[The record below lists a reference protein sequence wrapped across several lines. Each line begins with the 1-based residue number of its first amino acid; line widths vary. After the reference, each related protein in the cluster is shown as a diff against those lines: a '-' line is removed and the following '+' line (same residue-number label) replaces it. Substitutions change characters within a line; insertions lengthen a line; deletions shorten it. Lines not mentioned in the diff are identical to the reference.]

1 MEELRIN
8 KENVIAC
15 YNKSSEETKET
26 LMHLFGE
33 DVFKFDFRSIKTYK
47 DACKHLGLD
56 GSKEVFNIDDCN
68 SFNKKAMQQADAVY
82 RLITICD
89 AINNGQKYDKNGT
102 TWFPVYYFYTKEEVE
117 RMGEEKRKEKG
128 IKLLSSAYAYYSED
142 SGVRCAHATD
152 RGSYT
157 NTSWGFPLCL
167 TSEEKALYVAEQ
179 FESLIFRCYG
189 IEVKED

>member
-102 TWFPVYYFYTKEEVE
+102 TWFPVYYFYTKEEIE

-128 IKLLSSAYAYYSED
+128 IKLLSSASAYNSEN
-142 SGVRCAHATD
+142 SGVRCAYAVN
-152 RGSYT
+152 RGSST
-157 NTSWGFPLCL
+157 LTVWGFPLCL

-179 FESLIFRCYG
+179 FESLIFRCSG

>member
-102 TWFPVYYFYTKEEVE
+102 TWFPVYYFYTKEEIE

-128 IKLLSSAYAYYSED
+128 IKLLSSAYANLSEY
-142 SGVRCAHATD
+142 SGVRCAYAGN
-152 RGSYT
+152 RGSGT
-157 NTSWGFPLCL
+157 DTDWGFPLCL

>member
-33 DVFKFDFRSIKTYK
+33 DVFKLDFRSIKTYK

-89 AINNGQKYDKNGT
+89 AINNGQKYDENGT
-102 TWFPVYYFYTKEEVE
+102 TWFPVYYFYTKREIEE
-117 RMGEEKRKEKG
+117 MGEAKRKEKG
-128 IKLLSSAYAYYSED
+128 IKLLSSATASSSE
-142 SGVRCAHATD
+142 SAGVCCADAVD
-152 RGSYT
+152 RGAYACA
-157 NTSWGFPLCL
+157 NWGFPLCV

>member
-68 SFNKKAMQQADAVY
+68 SFNKKAMLQADAVY
-82 RLITICD
+82 RLIVICD
-89 AINNGQKYDKNGT
+89 AINNGQKYDENGT
-102 TWFPVYYFYTKEEVE
+102 TWFPVYYFYTKREIEE
-117 RMGEEKRKEKG
+117 MGEAKRKERG
-128 IKLLSSAYAYYSED
+128 IKLLSSASAYSSEN
-142 SGVRCAHATD
+142 SGVRCASAID
-152 RGSYT
+152 RGSST
-157 NTSWGFPLCL
+157 DADWGFPLCL

-189 IEVKED
+189 IVVKED

>member
-26 LMHLFGE
+26 LIHLFGE

-68 SFNKKAMQQADAVY
+68 SFNKKAMQQADAVC

-89 AINNGQKYDKNGT
+89 AINNGQKYDKNGA
-102 TWFPVYYFYTKEEVE
+102 TWFPVYYFYTKEEIE

-128 IKLLSSAYAYYSED
+128 IKLLSSANANNSEN
-142 SGVRCAHATD
+142 SGVRCANTNKTD
-152 RGSYT
+152 KNKT
-157 NTSWGFPLCL
+157 NGR
-167 TSEEKALYVAEQ
+167 KK
-179 FESLIFRCYG
+179 
-189 IEVKED
+189 IEYRLAQR

>member
-102 TWFPVYYFYTKEEVE
+102 TWFPVYYFYTKEEIE

-128 IKLLSSAYAYYSED
+128 IKLLSSAIAYYSEY
-142 SGVRCAHATD
+142 SGVRCANANF
-152 RGSYT
+152 RGS
-157 NTSWGFPLCL
+157 NTSTYWGFPLCL

>member
-102 TWFPVYYFYTKEEVE
+102 TWFPVYYFYTKEEIE

-128 IKLLSSAYAYYSED
+128 IKLLSSAYANNSEV
-142 SGVRCAHATD
+142 SGVRCANANY
-152 RGSYT
+152 RGSLT
-157 NTSWGFPLCL
+157 NTDWGFPLCL

>member
-102 TWFPVYYFYTKEEVE
+102 TWFPVYYFYTKEEIE

-128 IKLLSSAYAYYSED
+128 IKLLSSATARNSEN
-142 SGVRCAHATD
+142 SGVRCAYAIG
-152 RGSYT
+152 RGSSAST
-157 NTSWGFPLCL
+157 DWGFPLCL

>member
-102 TWFPVYYFYTKEEVE
+102 TWFPVYYFYTKEEIE

-128 IKLLSSAYAYYSED
+128 IKLLSSAGANDSEG
-142 SGVRCAHATD
+142 SGVRCASANS
-152 RGSYT
+152 RGSSTVT
-157 NTSWGFPLCL
+157 NWGFPLCL

>member
-102 TWFPVYYFYTKEEVE
+102 TWFPVYYFYTKEEIE
-117 RMGEEKRKEKG
+117 RMGEAKRKERG
-128 IKLLSSAYAYYSED
+128 IQLLSSAGAGDSET
-142 SGVRCAHATD
+142 SGVRCAAAVY
-152 RGSYT
+152 RGAFAST
-157 NTSWGFPLCL
+157 GWGFPLCL

>member
-117 RMGEEKRKEKG
+117 RMGEKKRKEKG
-128 IKLLSSAYAYYSED
+128 IKLLSSATAYYSELA
-142 SGVRCAHATD
+142 GVRCALANG
-152 RGSYT
+152 RGAYT
-157 NTSWGFPLCL
+157 FANWGFPLCL

-179 FESLIFRCYG
+179 FENLIFRCYG

>member
-56 GSKEVFNIDDCN
+56 GSKEVLNIDDCN

-102 TWFPVYYFYTKEEVE
+102 TWFPVYYFYTKEEIE

-128 IKLLSSAYAYYSED
+128 IKLLSSATAGDSEA
-142 SGVRCAHATD
+142 SGVRCADANN
-152 RGSYT
+152 RGSSTYT
-157 NTSWGFPLCL
+157 NWGFPLCL

>member
-102 TWFPVYYFYTKEEVE
+102 TWFPVYYFYTKGEIEE
-117 RMGEEKRKEKG
+117 MGETKRKEKG
-128 IKLLSSAYAYYSED
+128 IKLLSSAFAYFSEVA
-142 SGVRCAHATD
+142 GVRCALAD
-152 RGSYT
+152 NRGAFT
-157 NTSWGFPLCL
+157 FAIWGFPLCL

-189 IEVKED
+189 IEVNED